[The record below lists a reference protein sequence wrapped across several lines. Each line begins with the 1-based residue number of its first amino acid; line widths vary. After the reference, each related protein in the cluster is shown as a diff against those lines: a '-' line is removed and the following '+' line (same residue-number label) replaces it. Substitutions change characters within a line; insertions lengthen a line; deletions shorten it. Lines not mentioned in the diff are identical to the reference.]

1 MSDNYSAII
10 NSNQLCSPEQWEHV
24 KRNCKRAGL
33 PEPKKHLT
41 IMEFRNFM
49 AALSKRQV

>member
-1 MSDNYSAII
+1 MTDNYGSLID
-10 NSNQLCSPEQWEHV
+10 SNRLCSPEQWEHV

-41 IMEFRNFM
+41 VYEFRNFM
-49 AALSKRQV
+49 AAINKRRV